1 MDMTIE
7 LHVKDASRR
16 AVENIKQEV
25 RQVLAG
31 QGFRV
36 AETEVLSPESGAQAA
51 LAATP
56 GSTARIRLYT
66 TEGGAV

>member
-25 RQVLAG
+25 LQVLAG

-36 AETEVLSPESGAQAA
+36 AETETLSPESGAQAA
-51 LAATP
+51 LSTTAASSATVRVYE
-56 GSTARIRLYT
+56 S
-66 TEGGAV
+66 E

>member
-25 RQVLAG
+25 REVLAG

-36 AETEVLSPESGAQAA
+36 AETETLSPESGAAA
-51 LAATP
+51 TLAATP
-56 GSTARIRLYT
+56 GSTARIRVY
-66 TEGGAV
+66 ESE